1 MNFEKLII
9 NIFVLS
15 SPILYGLINDIFK
28 KKDPKYAWN
37 KSLMIY
43 YFEIVFIYLACL
55 FKWKTNNKKIKK
67 KNIVKKTIKNASNLR
82 RSSLVRVDMPKP
94 KFSEIR
100 NLKDIEL
107 ETIDDSSF

>member
-67 KNIVKKTIKNASNLR
+67 KNIVKKTIKDASNLR